1 MKSKPRWNF
10 VGGIKPRVKKR
21 KLSNFII
28 PLLPRPCRSDGC
40 NVASIR
46 GKYINSCLPY
56 TYVQKSYTKIILLF
70 FIFILS
76 SCNYYQEFSRPKVT
90 TLSPQINNQIRT
102 IAILPFEN
110 LTDNEEIPT
119 ILRKA
124 IFSNLSLKDY
134 YLIKLNRVD
143 HGLQM
148 ASYHT
153 TDLGNVGHYKLGKLL
168 NADALIYG
176 TVTKCSKLYGVV
188 YSRVAIGAEI
198 EMVDASNSKI
208 IWKANHVELTH
219 SGTPPFSPFSIP
231 EKIVDSTINIR
242 DKVVLDTANQLA
254 RKFVEDIP
262 ERKTTYFLREH
273 VINIRNVG
281 SMKEVHYKVQR
292 NDTLF
297 KIAKKFYGHGS
308 RWRNIKY
315 ANSEIE
321 SASLRIGRDL
331 VLPDVPVIT
340 NINDAELLDKEHYKK
355 AVYKVKWGDSLYNI
369 ASTLYHDGT
378 KWRVIYEDNKDEIEN
393 IKDLIVG
400 QVLIIPLNSYPK
412 HVSKG
417 P

>member
-1 MKSKPRWNF
+1 MKTKF
-10 VGGIKPRVKKR
+10 VKHYLPHAYFKTLFIKCSI
-21 KLSNFII
+21 LFII
-28 PLLPRPCRSDGC
+28 L
-40 NVASIR
+40 A
-46 GKYINSCLPY
+46 
-56 TYVQKSYTKIILLF
+56 
-70 FIFILS
+70 LS
-76 SCNYYQEFSRPKVT
+76 SCNYFQEYSRPKIT
-90 TLSPQINNQIRT
+90 TLSPPKPNHIKT
-102 IAILPFEN
+102 VAILPFKN
-110 LTDNEEIPT
+110 LTDNKEIPT

-242 DKVVLDTANQLA
+242 DKVVIDTANNLA
-254 RKFVEDIP
+254 RKFVEYIP
-262 ERKTTYFLREH
+262 ESNTEYSSNYFFREH

-281 SMKEVHYKVQR
+281 NMKEVHYKVQR
-292 NDTLF
+292 KDTLF

-308 RWRNIKY
+308 SWRNIKY
-315 ANSEIE
+315 ANGEIE
-321 SASLRIGRDL
+321 SASLRIGQDL

-378 KWRVIYEDNKDEIEN
+378 KWRIIYEDNKVEIEN
-393 IKDLIVG
+393 IKDLTVG

-412 HVSKG
+412 HISKG

>member
-1 MKSKPRWNF
+1 
-10 VGGIKPRVKKR
+10 
-21 KLSNFII
+21 
-28 PLLPRPCRSDGC
+28 
-40 NVASIR
+40 
-46 GKYINSCLPY
+46 
-56 TYVQKSYTKIILLF
+56 
-70 FIFILS
+70 
-76 SCNYYQEFSRPKVT
+76 
-90 TLSPQINNQIRT
+90 
-102 IAILPFEN
+102 
-110 LTDNEEIPT
+110 
-119 ILRKA
+119 
-124 IFSNLSLKDY
+124 
-134 YLIKLNRVD
+134 
-143 HGLQM
+143 M

-176 TVTKCSKLYGVV
+176 TVTKCSKMYGVV
-188 YSRVAIGAEI
+188 YSRVSIGAEI
-198 EMVDASNSKI
+198 EMVDASNSII

-281 SMKEVHYKVQR
+281 NMKEVHYKVQR
-292 NDTLF
+292 KDTLF

-308 RWRNIKY
+308 KWRNIKY
-315 ANSEIE
+315 ANGEIE

-331 VLPDVPVIT
+331 VLPDVPVLT

>member
-1 MKSKPRWNF
+1 MKSKH
-10 VGGIKPRVKKR
+10 
-21 KLSNFII
+21 II
-28 PLLPRPCRSDGC
+28 SF
-40 NVASIR
+40 
-46 GKYINSCLPY
+46 LPY
-56 TYVQKSYTKIILLF
+56 TYVQKSYTKIILVF
-70 FIFILS
+70 SIIILS
-76 SCNYYQEFSRPKVT
+76 SCNYYQEFSRPEIT
-90 TLSPQINNQIRT
+90 TLSPQKNNQIRT
-102 IAILPFEN
+102 IAILPFKN
-110 LTDNEEIPT
+110 HTDNEEIPT
-119 ILRKA
+119 ILREA

-153 TDLGNVGHYKLGKLL
+153 TDIGNVGHYKLGKLL

-176 TVTKCSKLYGVV
+176 TVTKCSKMFGVV

-242 DKVVLDTANQLA
+242 DKVIIDTAGKLA

-262 ERKTTYFLREH
+262 ERKTTYFLEEH
-273 VINIRNVG
+273 VISIRNVDNT
-281 SMKEVHYKVQR
+281 KEVHYKVQR

-297 KIAKKFYGHGS
+297 KIARKFYGRGS

-315 ANSEIE
+315 ANAEID

-331 VLPDVPVIT
+331 VLPDVPVLT
-340 NINDAELLDKEHYKK
+340 NINDAVLLDKEHYKK
-355 AVYKVKWGDSLYNI
+355 AVYEVKWGDSLYNI

-378 KWRVIYEDNKDEIEN
+378 KWHVIYEDNKDELEN
-393 IKDLIVG
+393 IKDLTVG

-412 HVSKG
+412 YVSKG
-417 P
+417 Q

>member
-1 MKSKPRWNF
+1 MKSKF
-10 VGGIKPRVKKR
+10 VKRYLPHTYFKMLFIK
-21 KLSNFII
+21 S
-28 PLLPRPCRSDGC
+28 
-40 NVASIR
+40 
-46 GKYINSCLPY
+46 
-56 TYVQKSYTKIILLF
+56 ILLF
-70 FIFILS
+70 VILALS
-76 SCNYYQEFSRPKVT
+76 SCNYFQEFSKPKIT
-90 TLSPQINNQIRT
+90 TLSPPKHNHIKT
-102 IAILPFEN
+102 VAILPFKN
-110 LTDNEEIPT
+110 LTDNEEIST

-153 TDLGNVGHYKLGKLL
+153 TDLGNVGHYKLGELL

-242 DKVVLDTANQLA
+242 DKVVIDTANKLA

-262 ERKTTYFLREH
+262 ESNTEYSSNYFLREH

-281 SMKEVHYKVQR
+281 NMKEVHYKVQR
-292 NDTLF
+292 KDTLF

-308 RWRNIKY
+308 KWRNIKY
-315 ANSEIE
+315 ANGEIE
-321 SASLRIGRDL
+321 SASLKVGHDL
-331 VLPDVPVIT
+331 VLPDVPVLT

-378 KWRVIYEDNKDEIEN
+378 KWRIIYEDNKDKIEN
-393 IKDLIVG
+393 IKDLTVG

-412 HVSKG
+412 HISKG

>member
-1 MKSKPRWNF
+1 MKTKF
-10 VGGIKPRVKKR
+10 VKRYLPHAYFKTLFIKCSI
-21 KLSNFII
+21 LFII
-28 PLLPRPCRSDGC
+28 L
-40 NVASIR
+40 A
-46 GKYINSCLPY
+46 
-56 TYVQKSYTKIILLF
+56 
-70 FIFILS
+70 LS
-76 SCNYYQEFSRPKVT
+76 SCNYFQEYSRPKIT
-90 TLSPQINNQIRT
+90 TLSPPKPNHIKT
-102 IAILPFEN
+102 VAILPFKN

-119 ILRKA
+119 ILRNA

-153 TDLGNVGHYKLGKLL
+153 TDLGNVEHYKLGKLL

-242 DKVVLDTANQLA
+242 DKVVIDTANNLA
-254 RKFVEDIP
+254 RKFVEAIP
-262 ERKTTYFLREH
+262 ESNNEYSSNYFFREH

-281 SMKEVHYKVQR
+281 NMKEVHYKVQR
-292 NDTLF
+292 KDTLF

-308 RWRNIKY
+308 SWRNIKY
-315 ANSEIE
+315 ANGEIE
-321 SASLRIGRDL
+321 SSSLRIGQDL

-378 KWRVIYEDNKDEIEN
+378 KWRIIYEDNKVEIEN
-393 IKDLIVG
+393 IKDLTVG

-412 HVSKG
+412 HISKG